1 VKRGLSGVGFRV
13 LGMDVIT
20 DLDAAQVAVGEAC
33 SVVEA
38 LGQAEF
44 CRLSGGELLDAAV
57 AVERL
62 GRLVF
67 AVQVQLAGELEAQQV
82 AADHGCVST
91 GALLRQVLVISAGD
105 ARNRVETAR
114 VVVPG
119 DSISGGQV
127 PPVLPLLGQAVAAG
141 LIGVEQTRTV
151 VASMKQLSP
160 KVDEEMR
167 GLCEKH
173 LVDNGVVTEP
183 KPFADFARAVVEVC
197 TPDVEPTEDRSGRIE
212 LFLGVRNPGTGMTK
226 FHGQL
231 DDLGVEVVSQAIDA
245 LSKPRPAASPV
256 DPAAGAAATDPAGPG
271 SAGSG
276 AQETGGPGAGAGGGG
291 GGGVAPE
298 AGGADG
304 PENGAGVDGG
314 VGGGSAAG
322 EPVPDPRSAACRRG
336 QALVEALRRF
346 LDQGTAPIRGG
357 QRPHVTVTIGL
368 DELRRGIGA
377 GCLDFG
383 GPIDAGTL
391 RMLACEAAIIPAVL
405 GTPSQVLDVGRANRL
420 FPPGIRT
427 AIELRDKGCAF
438 PGCDRPPGWTE
449 AHHLRHWVN
458 DGPSSLENGCL
469 LCSRHHSEIHR
480 GHWEVRMAA
489 DGLPEF
495 LPPEWIDKERK
506 PRRNNSHHIRVLLMK

>member
-1 VKRGLSGVGFRV
+1 
-13 LGMDVIT
+13 MDVVT
-20 DLDAAQVAVGEAC
+20 GLDAAQAVVGAAC
-33 SVVEA
+33 AAVERVRA
-38 LGQAEF
+38 AELWRF
-44 CRLSGGELLDAAV
+44 SGRDLLDLSV

-62 GRLVF
+62 SRLVF
-67 AVQVQLAGELEAQQV
+67 AAQVGLAGELDTQNA
-82 AADHGCVST
+82 AADHGAVST
-91 GALLRQVLVISAGD
+91 AALLRQTLAISAGD
-105 ARNRVETAR
+105 AKVRVDTAR
-114 VVVPG
+114 AVLPREG
-119 DSISGGQV
+119 ISGGDI
-127 PPVLPLLGQAVAAG
+127 PPMLPLLADAVAAG
-141 LIGVEQTRTV
+141 VIGVEQTRTI

-197 TPDVEPTEDRSGRIE
+197 TPDVEPTEDRSGKIE

-231 DDLGVEVVSQAIDA
+231 DDVGVEVVSQAIDA

-256 DPAAGAAATDPAGPG
+256 DPAGAAGPAPAAPDGADG
-271 SAGSG
+271 GGGG
-276 AQETGGPGAGAGGGG
+276 AQETGGPEAGAGGD
-291 GGGVAPE
+291 VAPE

-304 PENGAGVDGG
+304 PENGARVDGG
-314 VGGGSAAG
+314 AGAGSAAG

-346 LDQGTAPIRGG
+346 LDQGIAPIRGG

-368 DELRRGIGA
+368 DELRRGVRA

-391 RMLACEAAIIPAVL
+391 RMLACDAEIIPAVL